1 MKRFERWMRHA
12 QRLKQDVYAVYLAY
26 KDPRVPWYAKFLAV
40 CVVAYA
46 LSPIDLI
53 PDPIPILGHLDDLIL
68 IPLGICL
75 LTKMIPDE
83 VMIEYREKARA
94 MAIQNKPTNWI
105 AAVVIITIWILVAVL
120 IVRYLHRIFR
130 C

>member
-120 IVRYLHRIFR
+120 IVRYLLRIFR